1 MTNNAHLL
9 GMLNVTPTGGRFIS
23 GLGEASGGA
32 LGDDSAVM
40 MLSGVGSTG
49 SSVQPSAQPTTTEL
63 LQTPVT
69 LFNIT
74 LPLWGWLLAAA
85 VLGGAG
91 GWFAND
97 KLKEK

>member
-1 MTNNAHLL
+1 MNNAHLL

-23 GLGEASGGA
+23 GLGDANGA

-49 SSVQPSAQPTTTEL
+49 TATQPAQPTTAEL